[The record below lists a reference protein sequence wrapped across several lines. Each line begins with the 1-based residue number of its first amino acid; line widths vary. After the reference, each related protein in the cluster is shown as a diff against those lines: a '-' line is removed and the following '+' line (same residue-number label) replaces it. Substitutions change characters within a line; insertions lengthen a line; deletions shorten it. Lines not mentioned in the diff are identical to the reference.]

1 MRRQTRQA
9 SQAHMGRRLTA
20 AALAA
25 VMGAGCVA
33 MTPFQA
39 QAEDTGS
46 TGYEIYPN
54 PHVMTYT
61 GGDYIVKN
69 EVNVVFEDVQNQQN
83 ENTYK
88 KLSRV
93 QGAIIAWCEIQG
105 VDYDIVAPSHW
116 RSVLGGSWGRKR
128 DEQKQHAIEY
138 VKDVLDKDVS
148 SDEADALCIGLSFI
162 KENDMAW

>member
-69 EVNVVFEDVQNQQN
+69 EVNVVFEDGIDQYTKDRLDEVLDLKGDI
-83 ENTYK
+83 TYTTSDEMVNGK
-88 KLSRV
+88 TNILVGIS
-93 QGAIIAWCEIQG
+93 GSG
-105 VDYDIVAPSHW
+105 GG
-116 RSVLGGSWGRKR
+116 GGS
-128 DEQKQHAIEY
+128 
-138 VKDVLDKDVS
+138 
-148 SDEADALCIGLSFI
+148 
-162 KENDMAW
+162 

>member
-1 MRRQTRQA
+1 MTRVKA
-9 SQAHMGRRLTA
+9 SSNFL
-20 AALAA
+20 ALDQSLNTSGWAIYKEGHLA
-25 VMGAGCVA
+25 NSGTFTTDKKSDEGPKIGEIFIWLCSMHN
-33 MTPFQA
+33 
-39 QAEDTGS
+39 E
-46 TGYEIYPN
+46 YEF
-54 PHVMTYT
+54 
-61 GGDYIVKN
+61 DR
-69 EVNVVFEDVQNQQN
+69 VVFEDVQNQQN

-105 VDYDIVAPSHW
+105 VNYNIVAPSHW

-162 KENDMAW
+162 KEDNSAW